1 LDRVI
6 WALAYPFGDAG
17 SITQR
22 EQEMAERAGFKCAF
36 LNFGGG
42 LGAGNPPFALPR
54 VHVTGDMGLAEFEAH
69 ISGFH
74 RSLRGHFSS
83 DTEGSATSLQV

>member
-1 LDRVI
+1 MIL
-6 WALAYPFGDAG
+6 ALAYPFGNLG
-17 SITQR
+17 SVTQR

-42 LGAGNPPFALPR
+42 LGAGNPLFALPR
-54 VHVTGDMGLAEFEAH
+54 VHVTAAMGIAEFEAH

-74 RSLRGHFSS
+74 RILRQRFFPE
-83 DTEGSATSLQV
+83 DYAAAAV